1 MVMRT
6 EWRSYASFEHDERHL
21 VRIETDLRIYCE
33 FHGLL
38 SEFVGAC
45 EQVCADM
52 HTLFVNFFLSKK
64 RNSTLYYSMMK

>member
-6 EWRSYASFEHDERHL
+6 EWRSYASFEYDERHL

-38 SEFVGAC
+38 SEFVGASELAGVPIEVMC
-45 EQVCADM
+45 GYVYA
-52 HTLFVNFFLSKK
+52 F
-64 RNSTLYYSMMK
+64 R